1 MRALFARG
9 AFSAGADLSQFNPF
23 GSRRMLQIETPDAK
37 FLRLR
42 TSAHL
47 CLSSGS
53 KVCEAL
59 ERIAQHAFLLHLE
72 RERWEANSSTRSQTL
87 KPGRS
92 VPGETQSTDHPHPQK
107 E

>member
-1 MRALFARG
+1 VCALFAHG
-9 AFSAGADLSQFNPF
+9 ALSAGADLNQFDPF

-47 CLSSGS
+47 CPSNGS
-53 KVCEAL
+53 KVREAL
-59 ERIAQHAFLLHLE
+59 ERIAQHVFLVLGKGTLE
-72 RERWEANSSTRSQTL
+72 KRILQREVRPYRQAGTCRVNLNRQTIL
-87 KPGRS
+87 I
-92 VPGETQSTDHPHPQK
+92 PQK